1 MSDMVATRA
10 HRPLISDLRA
20 AFRRLP
26 ERLRKLASSSSWST
40 FAIDRAMFVANR
52 TGIREFRELDVL
64 DADVILPLMSS
75 GYEPGSTRR
84 CAPSCQ
90 RRRLDRLARGAATQ
104 TGATAPTGG
113 TGKRVPGP

>member
-1 MSDMVATRA
+1 MTDMVPMRP
-10 HRPLISDLRA
+10 HRPLISRLQPVSH
-20 AFRRLP
+20 RRLGSQRQP
-26 ERLRKLASSSSWST
+26 LPAHAR
-40 FAIDRAMFVANR
+40 AIFVANR
-52 TGIREFRELDVL
+52 TGIREFQSSWVL

-113 TGKRVPGP
+113 TGKRVPGS